1 MTAVASPCA
10 FIAILVSGST
20 GGAIDIIFEGGEEGR
35 AEVLGAQVRTEEVV
49 QVIPLVQIHLYQGRA
64 PVQYKDQCTQYRVR
78 SYKDHYLLHPVSV
91 Y

>member
-35 AEVLGAQVRTEEVV
+35 AEVLGAQVRMPSEEV
-49 QVIPLVQIHLYQGRA
+49 LKKKR
-64 PVQYKDQCTQYRVR
+64 K
-78 SYKDHYLLHPVSV
+78 S
-91 Y
+91 